1 MGTSE
6 YELPGYPPR
15 PNPVPPWPLT
25 RREEQET
32 IAAMTD
38 EPAEGAYWERD
49 VLRRWLTGE
58 RVDIRVVRQQ
68 VAALLTMADQVEILR
83 DNYLAY
89 SPMEYPQFYA
99 VGRALDRL
107 YPRDERDAMTKE
119 YPRQRPESPA
129 EGSAEPEAIQ
139 YTGDN
144 LQAVRDWLGDA
155 YEKTR
160 GGLQHDDPV
169 VVWFR
174 NGDLHGYLSWA
185 RAGDWLIMQEG
196 RITTVEDEHYG
207 GPRE

>member
-1 MGTSE
+1 
-6 YELPGYPPR
+6 
-15 PNPVPPWPLT
+15 
-25 RREEQET
+25 
-32 IAAMTD
+32 MTD
-38 EPAEGAYWERD
+38 EPAEGAYWERA

-89 SPMEYPQFYA
+89 SPMEYPQFHA

-169 VVWFR
+169 VVWFDPAYGIRSGFRPRTGSACVRPGQWLVRGGSGVVMAVTDAEYAEEYR
-174 NGDLHGYLSWA
+174 NW
-185 RAGDWLIMQEG
+185 
-196 RITTVEDEHYG
+196 
-207 GPRE
+207 